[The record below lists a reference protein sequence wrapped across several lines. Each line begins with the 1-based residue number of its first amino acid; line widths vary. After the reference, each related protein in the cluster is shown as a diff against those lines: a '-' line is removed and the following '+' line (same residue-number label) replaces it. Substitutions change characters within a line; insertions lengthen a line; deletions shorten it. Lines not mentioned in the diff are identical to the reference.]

1 MADQYFRYVDGI
13 LKSYTAA
20 EYETA
25 FGIKPTKPKKGEKL
39 FGGRYENRTFYTA
52 SEHFTNSS
60 DDGLP
65 ASLKGYNSL
74 SSSYNIEY
82 ENL

>member
-13 LKSYTAA
+13 LKSFTSA
-20 EYETA
+20 EYSSSYGHT
-25 FGIKPTKPKKGEKL
+25 PTQPKQGEKL

-52 SEHFTNSS
+52 SEHFKNSS

-74 SSSYNIEY
+74 SSSYNIGPF
-82 ENL
+82 